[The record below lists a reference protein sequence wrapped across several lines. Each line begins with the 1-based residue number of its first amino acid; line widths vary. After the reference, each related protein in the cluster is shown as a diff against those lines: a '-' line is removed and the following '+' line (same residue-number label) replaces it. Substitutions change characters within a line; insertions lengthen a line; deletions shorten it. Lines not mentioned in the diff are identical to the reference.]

1 MGMVLVSTNTLPS
14 LAVAAVIVWRLPFT
28 STRVEVRPNPRRFT
42 LLVPWVSPE
51 VNESG
56 LFSVP
61 ELTDSLLV
69 NSPTSTAPELTM

>member
-14 LAVAAVIVWRLPFT
+14 FAVAAVMVWRLPFT
-28 STRVEVRPNPRRFT
+28 STRVEVRPRPRRLT

-51 VNESG
+51 VKESG

-61 ELTDSLLV
+61 ELTESLLV
-69 NSPTSTAPELTM
+69 SSPTSTAPELTM